1 MRLPHRGAIKFAIAL
16 GVASLF
22 AAVPSGVAS
31 MNAQS
36 QAAAAPGGD
45 VKFRYTFDLG
55 ENLKLGTRVRDASGN
70 GRFGIV
76 RLSGGGRLAVLPRGN
91 PGRAAGFPRVCVG
104 CGRGI
109 ITVAPAPALN
119 PGTRPF
125 SFGASVR
132 ATDAQTP
139 AGADPNIIAKG
150 STGSTGGK
158 WKLHLLTA
166 RPRCVFQ
173 GAANQVNVTSTMR
186 IDDGT
191 WHRVICS
198 RNGITHT
205 LTIDGVPVATSTTV
219 FSGKTISDDPVKIGG
234 RAANPGG
241 SNDQFHGDLDG
252 VFLKIATS

>member
-1 MRLPHRGAIKFAIAL
+1 MRLPPKAAIKVAIAL

-31 MNAQS
+31 TNVQS
-36 QAAAAPGGD
+36 QAAAPGGE
-45 VKFRYTFDLG
+45 VKFRFTFDLG
-55 ENLKLGTRVRDASGN
+55 ETLQAGTRVRDASGN
-70 GRFGIV
+70 GRFGVV
-76 RLSGGGRLAVLPRGN
+76 RVSGGGRLTVVRTGN

-109 ITVAPAPALN
+109 ITVANAPALN

-132 ATDAQTP
+132 ATNRQTP
-139 AGADPNIIAKG
+139 VGADPNIVGKG
-150 STGSTGGK
+150 TSGSAGGT
-158 WKLHLLTA
+158 WKLHLLGA
-166 RPRCVFQ
+166 KPRCVFE
-173 GAANQVNVTSTMR
+173 GAASRVAVTSKVR

-198 RNGITHT
+198 RNGIVHT
-205 LTIDGVPVATSTTV
+205 LTVDGVPMDSSTTV
-219 FSGKTISDDPVKIGG
+219 FSGKTLSTDPVKIGG
-234 RAANPGG
+234 RAAAPSG

-252 VFLKIATS
+252 VFLRINNP

>member
-1 MRLPHRGAIKFAIAL
+1 
-16 GVASLF
+16 
-22 AAVPSGVAS
+22 

-36 QAAAAPGGD
+36 QAAAAGTD

-55 ENLKLGTRVRDASGN
+55 ETLKVGTRVRDASGN
-70 GRFGIV
+70 GRFGTV

-109 ITVAPAPALN
+109 ITVANAPALN
-119 PGTRPF
+119 PATRPF

-139 AGADPNIIAKG
+139 AGADPNIVAKG

-158 WKLHLLTA
+158 WKLHLLSA

-173 GAANQVNVTSTMR
+173 GVASQINITSGVR
-186 IDDGT
+186 IDDGA

-205 LTIDGVPVATSTTV
+205 LTVDGILMATSTAT
-219 FSGKTISDDPVKIGG
+219 FSGSIVSDDPVKIGG
-234 RAANPGG
+234 RAASPGG

-252 VFLKIATS
+252 VFFRIPTP